1 MKKLKIFITACMLM
15 FSASILAAP
24 VDINT
29 ADVKTLET
37 ELVGVGQSKAQAIVD
52 YRKSHGKF
60 SSINDLVNVKGIGNK
75 IIEKNKEKLVL
86 K

>member
-1 MKKLKIFITACMLM
+1 MKKLKIFFTACMLM
-15 FSASILAAP
+15 FSASMLAAP

-37 ELVGVGQSKAQAIVD
+37 ELVGVGLSKAQAIVD

-60 SSINDLVNVKGIGNK
+60 SSINDLVNVKGIGIK

-86 K
+86 

>member
-15 FSASILAAP
+15 FSASMLAAP